1 MSTTRKGSIRRV
13 AQPVIKKASKAA
25 AVETILNAT
34 AISCITAN
42 DTQESLVSD
51 TSTVT
56 TKSNSLTGVL
66 VQNGTNK
73 RGRGPASVAST
84 TTTDH
89 VNGEAVGEV
98 VVNHVD
104 RPVNPGFALAMGE
117 NLSNQLGLGP
127 DIDNRKKPQI
137 IKDLPENVIQ
147 VASGGMHSACLTEDG
162 IVIYSLLDLIVLN
175 SIKL

>member
-1 MSTTRKGSIRRV
+1 M
-13 AQPVIKKASKAA
+13 IKKATKTTAA
-25 AVETILNAT
+25 IETILNGT
-34 AISCITAN
+34 AVSCITAN

-73 RGRGPASVAST
+73 RRGPASVAST

-89 VNGEAVGEV
+89 VNGDAVGEV
-98 VVNHVD
+98 VVKHVD
-104 RPVNPGFALAMGE
+104 KPVNPGFALAMGE

-162 IVIYSLLDLIVLN
+162 IVNFLTL
-175 SIKL
+175 